1 MSDDRARLDP
11 RFDPAFQRGYDGVMP
26 SGSSATPTPATA
38 APNSAPAVAP
48 PAAAPPSTPEPRTL
62 PREEVVPSA
71 AASTSSPR
79 TLLTPDAFVADEP
92 RRLNP
97 WLIALGAVSVLLT
110 IGGLLLITRL
120 RDLFADTQ
128 NSAEFDY
135 VVLQSLI
142 IGAPI
147 LVGLGLATGIGLLFV
162 LAVRRSR

>member
-11 RFDPAFQRGYDGVMP
+11 RFDPAFQRGFDGVMP
-26 SGSSATPTPATA
+26 SGSGSTPPPST
-38 APNSAPAVAP
+38 VAP
-48 PAAAPPSTPEPRTL
+48 SSPVAPTPPSTPEPRAL
-62 PREEVVPSA
+62 PREEAPLPA
-71 AASTSSPR
+71 AAPASAPR

-92 RRLNP
+92 RRVNP
-97 WLIALGAVSVLLT
+97 WLIALGAVSVVLT
-110 IGGLLLITRL
+110 LGGLLLITRL

>member
-11 RFDPAFQRGYDGVMP
+11 RFDPAFQRGYDG
-26 SGSSATPTPATA
+26 PAPVAGA
-38 APNSAPAVAP
+38 APAAAAPAAP
-48 PAAAPPSTPEPRTL
+48 IAAPPSTPEPRTT
-62 PREEVVPSA
+62 PRETLAPPGGAGLTGSSTASA
-71 AASTSSPR
+71 PR
-79 TLLTPDAFVADEP
+79 PVLTPESFVTEEP
-92 RRLNP
+92 RRLNR
-97 WLIALGAVSVLLT
+97 WMLVLGVVSVALT
-110 IGGLLLITRL
+110 IGGIVLITRL

-162 LAVRRSR
+162 LALRRPH

>member
-26 SGSSATPTPATA
+26 SGSSSTPPATA
-38 APNSAPAVAP
+38 MPSSP
-48 PAAAPPSTPEPRTL
+48 PPAAPPSTPEPRAL
-62 PREEVVPSA
+62 PREDAGASPA
-71 AASTSSPR
+71 APATSPR
-79 TLLTPDAFVADEP
+79 TLLTPDAFVVDEP

-97 WLIALGAVSVLLT
+97 WLITLGVVSIALTL
-110 IGGLLLITRL
+110 GGLLLITRL

-162 LAVRRSR
+162 LAARRSR

>member
-26 SGSSATPTPATA
+26 TSTGAPAPVPSSSVPPAT
-38 APNSAPAVAP
+38 
-48 PAAAPPSTPEPRTL
+48 PPSTPEPRAL
-62 PREEVVPSA
+62 PREEVAAPA
-71 AASTSSPR
+71 AASMSSPR
-79 TLLTPDAFVADEP
+79 TVLTPDAFVTDEP
-92 RRLNP
+92 RRVNP
-97 WLIALGAVSVLLT
+97 WIIA
-110 IGGLLLITRL
+110 LITRL

>member
-26 SGSSATPTPATA
+26 TSTGAPAPVPSSSVPPAT
-38 APNSAPAVAP
+38 
-48 PAAAPPSTPEPRTL
+48 PPSTPEPRAL
-62 PREEVVPSA
+62 PREEVAAPA
-71 AASTSSPR
+71 AASMSSPR
-79 TLLTPDAFVADEP
+79 TVLTPDAFVTDEP
-92 RRLNP
+92 RRVNP
-97 WLIALGAVSVLLT
+97 WIIALGAVSVVLT
-110 IGGLLLITRL
+110 LGGLLLITRL

>member
-11 RFDPAFQRGYDGVMP
+11 RFDPAFQRGYDG
-26 SGSSATPTPATA
+26 
-38 APNSAPAVAP
+38 AP
-48 PAAAPPSTPEPRTL
+48 PAAGSPGPAPAMAPQPMAPQPMAPPPSTPEPRTT
-62 PREEVVPSA
+62 PREDAGSPVGAGVTASA
-71 AASTSSPR
+71 PR
-79 TLLTPDAFVADEP
+79 TLLTPDSFVADEP
-92 RRLNP
+92 RRFNP
-97 WLIALGAVSVLLT
+97 WLITLGAVSVVLT
-110 IGGLLLITRL
+110 LGGLLLITRL

-162 LAVRRSR
+162 LALRRAR

>member
-26 SGSSATPTPATA
+26 SGSSATPPPA
-38 APNSAPAVAP
+38 APPVATP
-48 PAAAPPSTPEPRTL
+48 PAAAPASTPEPRTL
-62 PREEVVPSA
+62 PREEVLPSA
-71 AASTSSPR
+71 TAPTSAPR
-79 TLLTPDAFVADEP
+79 TLLTPDAFVAEEP

-97 WLIALGAVSVLLT
+97 WLIALGAVSVVLT
-110 IGGLLLITRL
+110 LGGLLLITRL